1 MKEFVMILSMWGQNV
16 TGSWDYIGNQY
27 IYNTPMTQEVGE
39 KKISRKNWSIVQNNG
54 YYRIQFDCMHVSK
67 EIK

>member
-16 TGSWDYIGNQY
+16 TGSWENIGNQY
-27 IYNTPMTQEVGE
+27 IYNTPMTQEACE
-39 KKISRKNWSIVQNNG
+39 KKISRKNWSIVQNNR
-54 YYRIQFDCMHVSK
+54 YYRIQFECMHVSK